1 MGTFKITG
9 GKKLNGTITPQGAK
23 NETLQILCAV
33 LLTPEEVRITNIP
46 DIVDVNKLIDLL
58 GDLGVYVKKNGHGD
72 YTFKG
77 RKCQS
82 RLPNIGYLQTEGRKS
97 SRIYHDCR
105 TTFRLDSARRIS
117 LSQEAIK

>member
-33 LLTPEEVRITNIP
+33 LLTSEEVRITNIP

-58 GDLGVYVKKNGHGD
+58 SDLGVYVKK
-72 YTFKG
+72 TVMEIIPSK
-77 RKCQS
+77 RKMLILTISPQTPS
-82 RLPNIGYLQTEGRKS
+82 R
-97 SRIYHDCR
+97 
-105 TTFRLDSARRIS
+105 
-117 LSQEAIK
+117 